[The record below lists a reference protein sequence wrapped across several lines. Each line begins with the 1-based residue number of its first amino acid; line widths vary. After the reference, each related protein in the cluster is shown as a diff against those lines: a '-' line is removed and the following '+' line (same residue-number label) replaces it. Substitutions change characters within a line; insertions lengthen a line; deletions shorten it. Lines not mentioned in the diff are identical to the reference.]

1 MAKIQTNEISESAKK
16 SMVTRI
22 ITGIA
27 MAAVAI
33 PAIVFGGW
41 FFFFAVLVL
50 ALISAIEIVR
60 VSNIKGLMK
69 ILIYFVTIV
78 FTLSIIYYGML
89 QNNFSELRTM
99 GSVVFSDKAFLPN
112 SFHDINI
119 SIMLV
124 TFMLIVYFLISFSAE
139 SFHIAYVFYFISMVL
154 VVTIGM
160 QSFMFLRYS
169 PYYYFNEALS
179 IEKSSWVP
187 AQLDVPAFQYG
198 QSIFLSIYVI
208 IGVTFNDM
216 GAYFVGLL
224 FGKHKMNERISPKK
238 TWEGF
243 FGGVAISVVFSSLFA
258 ILTAAFGRPIL
269 PFFDLTHIYYP
280 IILSL
285 LIPLIS
291 DVGDFVF
298 SSIKRTFGVK
308 DFSNLLPGHGGV
320 LDRID
325 SLIFASALVSTLI
338 VFIHLMMTSTTTV

>member
-1 MAKIQTNEISESAKK
+1 MA
-16 SMVTRI
+16 
-22 ITGIA
+22 
-27 MAAVAI
+27 
-33 PAIVFGGW
+33 
-41 FFFFAVLVL
+41 
-50 ALISAIEIVR
+50 
-60 VSNIKGLMK
+60 
-69 ILIYFVTIV
+69 
-78 FTLSIIYYGML
+78 IIYYGML
-89 QNNFSELRTM
+89 QNNMSDLRTM
-99 GSVVFSDKAFLPN
+99 GSEVFTHKDFLPN
-112 SFHDINI
+112 AFHDINI

-124 TFMLIVYFLISFSAE
+124 TFMLIAYFLISFAAE
-139 SFHIAYVFYFISMVL
+139 PFHIAYVFYFVSMIL

-169 PYYYFNEALS
+169 PYYFFSQALS
-179 IEKSSWVP
+179 KENALIPSSWAP

-198 QSIFLSIYVI
+198 QSMFLSIYVI

-216 GAYFVGLL
+216 GAYFVGML

-243 FGGVAISVVFSSLFA
+243 FGGVAISVIFSSLFA
-258 ILTAAFGRPIL
+258 IITAACGKPIL

-325 SLIFASALVSTLI
+325 SLIFASALVSTII
-338 VFIHLMMTSTTTV
+338 VFINLMMTATTTV